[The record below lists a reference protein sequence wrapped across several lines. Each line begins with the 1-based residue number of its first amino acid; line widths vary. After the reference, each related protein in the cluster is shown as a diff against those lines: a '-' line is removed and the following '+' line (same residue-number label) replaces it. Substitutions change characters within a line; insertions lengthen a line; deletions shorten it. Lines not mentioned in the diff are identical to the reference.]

1 MGLGSLAGQAIR
13 VSLPWNVTD
22 KAITAFE
29 AAYARMAARLR
40 QALVA
45 TAA

>member
-1 MGLGSLAGQAIR
+1 MGLGPLAGQAIR

-22 KAITAFE
+22 EAIDAFE

-40 QALVA
+40 PALVA